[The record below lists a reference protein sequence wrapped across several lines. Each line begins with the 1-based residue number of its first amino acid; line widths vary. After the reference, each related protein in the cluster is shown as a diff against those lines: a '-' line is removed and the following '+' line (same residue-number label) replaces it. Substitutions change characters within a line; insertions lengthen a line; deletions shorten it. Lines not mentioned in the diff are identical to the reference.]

1 MGCVQDA
8 RRTHRRGNH
17 ACPELPG
24 SASITS
30 DSQSE
35 LLCCCKDGGV
45 YTAQRLVC
53 VTGGRGRQVHRT
65 YLSCRWTALRL
76 GITLSRGSW
85 RAGCLAQMRRVP
97 GARCPAHI
105 GKRKTQLLKN
115 GIWGACVL
123 SITLRRKRWVDLSDQ
138 VVLLVAT

>member
-1 MGCVQDA
+1 
-8 RRTHRRGNH
+8 
-17 ACPELPG
+17 
-24 SASITS
+24 
-30 DSQSE
+30 
-35 LLCCCKDGGV
+35 
-45 YTAQRLVC
+45 
-53 VTGGRGRQVHRT
+53 
-65 YLSCRWTALRL
+65 
-76 GITLSRGSW
+76 
-85 RAGCLAQMRRVP
+85 MRRVP